1 MDDQNP
7 YQAGEVP
14 PTPPMAPHWE
24 QVPSGITRPVTQL
37 WLLGAGLTVFT
48 LATGGWTWATNRHVF
63 AMMNFVAS
71 AMLGCVYLGLAVG
84 VYKRSRVAACLTVAL
99 WAWVFVMHLRQDTAG
114 LADTLRRMGMM
125 VAIGVVV
132 LRGTFATF
140 RHHRYLAAKKHQPA
154 RARISDD
161 PAFAPKPPAA

>member
-14 PTPPMAPHWE
+14 PSTPMAPHWE

-48 LATGGWTWATNRHVF
+48 LATGGWTWAKNPNVF
-63 AMMNFVAS
+63 AMMNFIAA
-71 AMLGCVYLGLAVG
+71 AMLSCVYLGLAVG
-84 VYKRSRVAACLTVAL
+84 VYKRSRVAACLTAAL
-99 WAWVFVMHLRQDTAG
+99 WAWVFVMHLRLDSAG
-114 LADTLRRMGMM
+114 MADTLRRMGMM
-125 VAIGVVV
+125 VVIGVVV
-132 LRGTFATF
+132 LRGTYATF
-140 RHHRYLAAKKHQPA
+140 RHHRYLAAKKRHPA

-161 PAFAPKPPAA
+161 PAFAPEPPDA

>member
-14 PTPPMAPHWE
+14 PSTPMAPHWE

-48 LATGGWTWATNRHVF
+48 LATGGWTWAKNQNVF
-63 AMMNFVAS
+63 AMMNFIAA
-71 AMLGCVYLGLAVG
+71 AMLSCVYLGLAVG
-84 VYKRSRVAACLTVAL
+84 VYKRSRVAACLTAAL
-99 WAWVFVMHLRQDTAG
+99 WAWVFVMHLRLDSAG
-114 LADTLRRMGMM
+114 MADMLRRMGMM
-125 VAIGVVV
+125 VVIGVVV
-132 LRGTFATF
+132 LRGTYATF
-140 RHHRYLAAKKHQPA
+140 RHHRYLAAKKRHPA

-161 PAFAPKPPAA
+161 PAFAPEPPDA

>member
-14 PTPPMAPHWE
+14 PSTPMAPHWE

-48 LATGGWTWATNRHVF
+48 LATGGWTWAKNQNVF
-63 AMMNFVAS
+63 AMMNFIAA
-71 AMLGCVYLGLAVG
+71 AMLSCVYLGLAVG
-84 VYKRSRVAACLTVAL
+84 VYKRSRVAACLTAAL
-99 WAWVFVMHLRQDTAG
+99 WAWVFVMHLRLDSAG
-114 LADTLRRMGMM
+114 MADTLRRMGML
-125 VAIGVVV
+125 VVIGVVV
-132 LRGTFATF
+132 LRGTYATF
-140 RHHRYLAAKKHQPA
+140 RHHRYLAAKKRHAA

-161 PAFAPKPPAA
+161 PAFAPEPPDA

>member
-14 PTPPMAPHWE
+14 PSTPKAPHWE

-48 LATGGWTWATNRHVF
+48 LAAGGWTWAKNQHVL
-63 AMMNFVAS
+63 AMMNVIAA
-71 AMLGCVYLGLAVG
+71 AMLSCVYLALAVG
-84 VYKRSRVAACLTVAL
+84 VYKRSRVAACLTAAL

-114 LADTLRRMGMM
+114 MADTLRRIGTTL
-125 VAIGVVV
+125 VIGVVV
-132 LRGTFATF
+132 LRGTVATF
-140 RHHRYLAAKKHQPA
+140 RHHRYLAAKKRQPT